1 MKLFKNIILFAAV
14 AASLVSCETDVDT
27 PQLGSADKFVA
38 PVIGQ
43 CSDVI
48 VNADNSKEE
57 TVIFTWT
64 PADFGLPVQVLYT
77 VYLSNGTTD
86 AVLGTSNTTS
96 YSISKGDFNGVVING
111 LGINANETADISA
124 YVTAEVYGTSA
135 YKPIA
140 LLPPPIHAT
149 N

>member
-1 MKLFKNIILFAAV
+1 MKLFRNILLFAA
-14 AASLVSCETDVDT
+14 AATFVSCETDIDT
-27 PQLGSADKFVA
+27 PQISSADKFIA

-64 PADFGLPVQVLYT
+64 AADFGLPVQILYT
-77 VYLSNGTTD
+77 VYLTDGTTD

-96 YSISKGDFNGVVING
+96 YSISKSDFNGVVING
-111 LGINANETADISA
+111 LGIQANETATISA
-124 YVTAEVYGTSA
+124 YVTA
-135 YKPIA
+135 
-140 LLPPPIHAT
+140 
-149 N
+149 

>member
-1 MKLFKNIILFAAV
+1 MKLFKNIILFAAAV
-14 AASLVSCETDVDT
+14 AAFVSCETDVET
-27 PQLGSADKFVA
+27 PQLSSTDKFVA

-43 CSDVI
+43 CGDVI

-96 YSISKGDFNGVVING
+96 YSISK
-111 LGINANETADISA
+111 EIST
-124 YVTAEVYGTSA
+124 VWSSMV
-135 YKPIA
+135 
-140 LLPPPIHAT
+140 
-149 N
+149 

>member
-1 MKLFKNIILFAAV
+1 MKLFKNILLFAV
-14 AASLVSCETDVDT
+14 AATFASCETDVET
-27 PQLGSADKFVA
+27 PQLGNITEFVA

-77 VYLSNGTTD
+77 VYLTNGTTN

-96 YSISKGDFNGVVING
+96 YSISKGDFNGVVINS
-111 LGINANETADISA
+111 LGVNANETVSISA

-135 YKPIA
+135 YQPIA
-140 LLPPPIHAT
+140 SA
-149 N
+149 